1 MKNNF
6 ISKIFLLG
14 QNIFSKFVFKPST
27 PKKFHHFI
35 FDLLAFSG
43 KIFGFQKDFFFSD
56 PEIKKVTKKYKE
68 KVFFLTKSLS
78 GGQRFLDAFSLK

>member
-1 MKNNF
+1 MF
-6 ISKIFLLG
+6 
-14 QNIFSKFVFKPST
+14 P
-27 PKKFHHFI
+27 
-35 FDLLAFSG
+35 FSG